1 MLTMPPPPSLS
12 PSLTLSPLPRS
23 PPQVHYV
30 LDKPPAG
37 WNGGSGYITQV
48 RAGWACIDLDIRICR
63 IWIRMDRRLRLHHP
77 GM

>member
-48 RAGWACIDLDIRICR
+48 
-63 IWIRMDRRLRLHHP
+63 
-77 GM
+77 